1 MNKRFVEYTQKRW
14 EQQNV
19 VFPQPV
25 NKNLYTKKMQNHQT
39 YGSLPITSTDK
50 ISFNNFFGI
59 RIKNVSSNVD
69 VVYVQLYNVRKL
81 ISRFYL
87 APNVLFLGSKVFLF
101 LITKLLIRI
110 LCQQVNNSNSFK
122 WDRWLISCNTVPTAH
137 EFFFVHLF
145 SVQQIK
151 F

>member
-59 RIKNVSSNVD
+59 RIKNVS
-69 VVYVQLYNVRKL
+69 YECGCC
-81 ISRFYL
+81 I
-87 APNVLFLGSKVFLF
+87 
-101 LITKLLIRI
+101 
-110 LCQQVNNSNSFK
+110 C
-122 WDRWLISCNTVPTAH
+122 TAIQR
-137 EFFFVHLF
+137 EK
-145 SVQQIK
+145 IN
-151 F
+151 